1 MLWLSFLLMLG
12 LFSVNGVV
20 VGRLY
25 RVRVWALSGLVRVLQ
40 RLDALQ
46 NKTKQKNEGIT
57 CKIADISS
65 KTSQVWTRTNPLSF
79 SLAALPICC
88 DPPAI
93 FYYIGFWSDDALRT
107 CPTPPPKLTLS
118 LWQPRRK
125 LQLLWLN
132 PPLLPSFGLLRLI
145 SFRPC
150 FCSPA
155 RAWKGR
161 WEAAFR
167 GQLNGISLLDTPGC
181 TSEPLKGNISGGDNG
196 NELFEF
202 HSRGNTRLWSERGRV
217 CPH

>member
-1 MLWLSFLLMLG
+1 MLLWLSFLLMLG
-12 LFSVNGVV
+12 LFSVSGVV

-46 NKTKQKNEGIT
+46 NKNKKKKTKNEGIT

-107 CPTPPPKLTLS
+107 CPPP
-118 LWQPRRK
+118 
-125 LQLLWLN
+125 
-132 PPLLPSFGLLRLI
+132 PPLLPNLPCHYGNQGGNYNYFDSTPPPPPFFFGLLRLT
-145 SFRPC
+145 SFWPC

-161 WEAAFR
+161 REAAFTWA
-167 GQLNGISLLDTPGC
+167 I
-181 TSEPLKGNISGGDNG
+181 
-196 NELFEF
+196 
-202 HSRGNTRLWSERGRV
+202 
-217 CPH
+217 